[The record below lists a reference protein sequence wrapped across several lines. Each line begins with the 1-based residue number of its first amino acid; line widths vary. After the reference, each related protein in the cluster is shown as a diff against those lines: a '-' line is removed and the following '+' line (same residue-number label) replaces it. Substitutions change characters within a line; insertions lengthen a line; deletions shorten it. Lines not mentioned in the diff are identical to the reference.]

1 MIALIDGD
9 LVAFRCAASAE
20 NDGADIA
27 ILRADKLI
35 RQLIEETKADS
46 YRVFLT
52 GPDNFRKIIDP
63 EYKANRT
70 EPLPIYLDA
79 CKEFLILE
87 HKAEIEESLEADDLL
102 AINQGEDTIICSL
115 DKDLL
120 QIPGRHYQWEIRGV
134 SHGKPWTKEAAFYDV
149 EELEGLRNF
158 YVSSL
163 VGDRSDNIFGVEGL
177 GKVKAA
183 KALQYLESEQEFFDT
198 CRTLYKD
205 DERYF
210 RNLKLLWLLRE
221 YGEVFDPEKR
231 GLING
236 TNSTE

>member
-1 MIALIDGD
+1 MIVLIDGD

-20 NDGADIA
+20 NDGVEIA
-27 ILRADKLI
+27 ILRTDKLI

-52 GPDNFRKIIDP
+52 GPDNFRKTIDP

-70 EPLPIYLDA
+70 EEPPQYLND
-79 CKEFLILE
+79 CKEYLILE

-102 AINQGEDTIICSL
+102 AINQSEETIIASL

-120 QIPGRHYQWEIRGV
+120 QIPGRHYQWEIRGT
-134 SHGKPWTKEAAFYDV
+134 SHGKQWTKEAAFYDV
-149 EELEGLRNF
+149 EELEGLRSF

-183 KALQYLESEQEFFDT
+183 KALQHCESEQELFDT

-205 DERYF
+205 DTRF
-210 RNLKLLWLLRE
+210 FKNLKLLWLLRE
-221 YGEVFDPEKR
+221 YEDVFDPEKR

-236 TNSTE
+236 TISTK